1 MLCGGSKL
9 PYDGVA
15 EDKVMWYYPER
26 SLKEIYQSEY
36 VDVCNVHPEYFFSF
50 VMCTLFIIS
59 FYPLSEHWL
68 EYALPIWTAIVS
80 FLHTKF
86 ISNVLC
92 MHFVF
97 LQVKSMILEGSTP
110 PVSMETPLVY
120 SKSHDLYVLLHYLWS
135 MSVFMVLWR
144 IFTPFGSYFPFLL
157 YRQAN
162 ASLLANEP
170 TVSPHVL
177 SHRDWTSER
186 SAGSIVIIRNV
197 ISVRKLSVGSV

>member
-80 FLHTKF
+80 FYTLNSSLMYYVC
-86 ISNVLC
+86 ISC
-92 MHFVF
+92 FCR
-97 LQVKSMILEGSTP
+97 SSRWSWREAR
-110 PVSMETPLVY
+110 
-120 SKSHDLYVLLHYLWS
+120 LLFRWKPRLS
-135 MSVFMVLWR
+135 
-144 IFTPFGSYFPFLL
+144 
-157 YRQAN
+157 
-162 ASLLANEP
+162 
-170 TVSPHVL
+170 TVSRMIYMCCCIICEVWAFLWFYGEYSPLLVL
-177 SHRDWTSER
+177 IFLFFSTGKLMLLCWRMNPPSRPTFSHIETELLKDPPEAS
-186 SAGSIVIIRNV
+186 S
-197 ISVRKLSVGSV
+197 